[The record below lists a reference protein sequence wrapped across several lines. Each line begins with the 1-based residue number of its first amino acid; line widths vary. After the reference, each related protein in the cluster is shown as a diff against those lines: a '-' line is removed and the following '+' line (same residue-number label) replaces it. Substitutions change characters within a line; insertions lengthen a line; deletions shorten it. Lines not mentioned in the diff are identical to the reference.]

1 MSVEMNM
8 PTMKR
13 PGGVTV
19 VGFLIILAAV
29 FNIFMGVWLIFASFG
44 SNPEWTDAFGN
55 TQTVSTFYLWFNG
68 ALMIFLGLIYFWLSK
83 LTFLGSHTAHMLIS
97 LLAVLNIIFGL
108 FALGRGGFV
117 SIIINLIILLMI
129 NTAAA
134 KTWFSQNI

>member
-13 PGGVTV
+13 PVGVTV

-29 FNIFMGVWLIFASFG
+29 FNIYLGVWMFISAFG
-44 SNPEWTDAFGN
+44 ENPEWVETLGN
-55 TQTVSTFYLWFNG
+55 TQTVSNLYLWFNG

-83 LTFLGSHTAHMLIS
+83 LTFLGSATVHMLIS

-108 FALGRGGFV
+108 FALGRGGFI

-129 NTAAA
+129 NTASA
-134 KTWFSQNI
+134 KAWFTQNI